1 MAAAFALT
9 FALTIFFF
17 LPIHP
22 SDVGIQIEELTKK
35 EMLVATAME
44 NKKVFDKVV
53 SVDGRSKSVVE
64 NIAEVE
70 KTREFNHIKQSSLST
85 AIL

>member
-1 MAAAFALT
+1 MMVLAAGLALT

-22 SDVGIQIEELTKK
+22 SEVGIEIEDLTSK

-44 NKKVFDKVV
+44 NKKVFDKIVANN
-53 SVDGRSKSVVE
+53 VVE
-64 NIAEVE
+64 
-70 KTREFNHIKQSSLST
+70 R
-85 AIL
+85 

>member
-1 MAAAFALT
+1 MMVLAAGLALT

-22 SDVGIQIEELTKK
+22 SEVGIEIEDLTSK

-44 NKKVFDKVV
+44 NKNVFDKIVANN
-53 SVDGRSKSVVE
+53 VVE
-64 NIAEVE
+64 
-70 KTREFNHIKQSSLST
+70 R
-85 AIL
+85 